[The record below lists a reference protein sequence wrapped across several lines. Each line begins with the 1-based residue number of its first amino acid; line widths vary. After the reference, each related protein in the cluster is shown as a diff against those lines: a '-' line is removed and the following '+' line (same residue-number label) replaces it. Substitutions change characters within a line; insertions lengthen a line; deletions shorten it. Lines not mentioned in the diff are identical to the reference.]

1 MLCRTHPPWRRGRI
15 PRGGTHSSSDPD
27 IVFGVEFIFFLVILD
42 AMANLARNKRATFD
56 YEILERFEAGIVL
69 SGQEVKSAKTG
80 HIRLQGAFVQIRNDE
95 MWLKNAFIA
104 PYTHAAP
111 SADYDPSQNRKLL
124 MHRREIKKLKQKQD
138 AGGLTIVP
146 ISAYTKA
153 GSIKIELWLA
163 RGKKQFEK
171 RAAIRDR
178 DVSRE
183 IRTRQYR
190 TSP

>member
-1 MLCRTHPPWRRGRI
+1 
-15 PRGGTHSSSDPD
+15 
-27 IVFGVEFIFFLVILD
+27 
-42 AMANLARNKRATFD
+42 MANLARNKRATFD

-69 SGQEVKSAKTG
+69 TGQEVKSAKTG
-80 HIRLQGAFVQIRNDE
+80 HLKLQGAFVQIRGDE

-138 AGGLTIVP
+138 AAGLTIVP

-153 GSIKIELWLA
+153 STIKIELGLA

-178 DVSRE
+178 DIDRD
-183 IRTRQYR
+183 IRTRQ
-190 TSP
+190 